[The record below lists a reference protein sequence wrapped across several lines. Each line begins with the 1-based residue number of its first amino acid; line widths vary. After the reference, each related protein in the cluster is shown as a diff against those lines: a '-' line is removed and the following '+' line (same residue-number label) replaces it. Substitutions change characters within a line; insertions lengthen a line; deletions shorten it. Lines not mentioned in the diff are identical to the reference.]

1 MKYLVTFLLLTGFSI
16 GQINPVESKV
26 VEATVFKDR
35 AMVIRSADV
44 NLKKGEN
51 QIIFS
56 GLTTDINDQSVRI
69 SAKGSGEI
77 KILDVKVERRF
88 TAEIRKEKISELQ
101 KKIDALKNEMLISAD
116 QIAIYDSKK
125 EFIESLKAES
135 VKYANQK
142 ILNSTNS
149 TKEWNELL
157 KFIDTNLKEI
167 YSGIREEAAKRSAL
181 DQEIKVLQLT
191 INQSDGGEQKNY
203 KEIIVKIDA
212 SQNSNAELQ
221 ASYVVNSASWFPLY
235 DVRVDSK
242 SKKAEF
248 SFYGMIQQ
256 STGEDWNDVKLT
268 FSTADPLSIKSLP
281 KLDPWFLDVNP
292 LRYNSSLPIRGFQ
305 VNENLFQIGGYE
317 AQFGSYDQNWGLPN
331 GLGAITGYIT
341 DAETGE
347 PLIGANVL
355 LVGTSY
361 GSATD
366 INGRY
371 YLTNVPA
378 SNYNVQVSYIG
389 YNHFVF
395 NLLVKEKNVANVN
408 IPLLQEGITVSEIV
422 VTDTKPL
429 LNKSTTNSS
438 RIMSEDV
445 NQLPIYSDVKAKDLS
460 TTFELNTKNTI
471 PSDNSPHK
479 VTIAINNLP
488 IEFSYTSIPKI
499 IQKVYVKGRVGNKND
514 YPLLAGEINVFV
526 DNDFVNRSYLNTVV
540 PTDTLE
546 LALGIDESIKCE
558 KIFKNKFVES
568 KGLFEGSK
576 QITYEYEIKVTNNRK
591 TEESIAVFDQLPVAM
606 NEKIKIELITPPV
619 EEKNL
624 NQNKEIIWNL
634 KLNPGEVRTLPL
646 KFTVESPNNI
656 NVFGLE

>member
-1 MKYLVTFLLLTGFSI
+1 MKYLVNFLLLTGFSI
-16 GQINPVESKV
+16 GQIDPVESKV

-35 AMVIRSADV
+35 AMVTRSADV

-101 KKIDALKNEMLISAD
+101 NKIDVLKNGMLISTD

-167 YSGIREEAAKRSAL
+167 YNGIREEAAKRSAI
-181 DQEIKVLQLT
+181 DQEIKALQLT
-191 INQSDGGEQKNY
+191 IDQSDGGEQKNY

-212 SQNSNAELQ
+212 SQNSYAELQ
-221 ASYVVNSASWFPLY
+221 AAYVVSSANWFPLY

-242 SKKAEF
+242 SKQAEF
-248 SFYGMIQQ
+248 TFYGMMQQ

-305 VNENLFQIGGYE
+305 GNENLFQVGGYE

-331 GLGAITGYIT
+331 GMGAITGYIT
-341 DAETGE
+341 DVETGE

-378 SNYNVQVSYIG
+378 SNYNVKVSYIG
-389 YNHFVF
+389 YNNFAF
-395 NLLVKEKNVANVN
+395 NLIVKEKNVANVN
-408 IPLLQEGITVSEIV
+408 IPLLQEGISVSEIV
-422 VTDTKPL
+422 VTDTKPP

-438 RIMSEDV
+438 RIISEDV
-445 NQLPIYSDVKAKDLS
+445 NQLPVYSDVKAKDLS
-460 TTFELNTKNTI
+460 TTFELNTRNTI

-499 IQKVYVKGRVGNKND
+499 IQKVYVKGKAANKND

-526 DNDFVNRSYLNTVV
+526 DNDFVNRSYINTVV

-558 KIFKNKFVES
+558 KILKNKFVES

-591 TEESIAVFDQLPVAM
+591 TEEIVAVFDQLPVAM
-606 NEKIKIELITPPV
+606 NETIKIELITPTV

-624 NQNKEIIWNL
+624 NQNKELVWNL
-634 KLNPGEVRTLPL
+634 KLNPGEIKTLPL
-646 KFTVESPNNI
+646 KFTVESPNNV
-656 NVFGLE
+656 NVYGLE

>member
-16 GQINPVESKV
+16 GQIDPVESKV

-35 AMVIRSADV
+35 AMVTRSADV

-101 KKIDALKNEMLISAD
+101 NKIDVLKNEMLISTD

-167 YSGIREEAAKRSAL
+167 YNGIREEAAKRSAI
-181 DQEIKVLQLT
+181 DQEIKALQLT
-191 INQSDGGEQKNY
+191 IDQSDGGEQKNY

-221 ASYVVNSASWFPLY
+221 AAYVVSSANWFPLY

-242 SKKAEF
+242 SKQAEF
-248 SFYGMIQQ
+248 TFYGMMQQ

-292 LRYNSSLPIRGFQ
+292 LRYNNSLNIRGGRGDDA
-305 VNENLFQIGGYE
+305 LFKVGGYE

-331 GLGAITGYIT
+331 GIGAITGYIT
-341 DAETGE
+341 DVETGE

-378 SNYNVQVSYIG
+378 SNYNVKVSYIG
-389 YNHFVF
+389 YSNFVF
-395 NLLVKEKNVANVN
+395 NLIVKEKNVANVN
-408 IPLLQEGITVSEIV
+408 IPLLQEGISVSEIV

-429 LNKSTTNSS
+429 IEKSNTNRVS
-438 RIMSEDV
+438 IITQDE
-445 NQLPIYSDVKAKDLS
+445 NQLPVYSDVKAKDLS
-460 TTFELNTKNTI
+460 TTFELNTRNTI

-499 IQKVYVKGRVGNKND
+499 IQKVYVKGKAANKND

-526 DNDFVNRSYLNTVV
+526 DNDFVNRSYINTVV

-558 KIFKNKFVES
+558 KILKNKFVES

-624 NQNKEIIWNL
+624 NQNKELVWNL
-634 KLNPGEVRTLPL
+634 KLNPGEVRAIPL
-646 KFTVESPNNI
+646 KFTVKFPNDV
-656 NVFGLE
+656 NVYGLE

>member
-1 MKYLVTFLLLTGFSI
+1 M
-16 GQINPVESKV
+16 
-26 VEATVFKDR
+26 
-35 AMVIRSADV
+35 M
-44 NLKKGEN
+44 
-51 QIIFS
+51 
-56 GLTTDINDQSVRI
+56 
-69 SAKGSGEI
+69 
-77 KILDVKVERRF
+77 
-88 TAEIRKEKISELQ
+88 
-101 KKIDALKNEMLISAD
+101 
-116 QIAIYDSKK
+116 
-125 EFIESLKAES
+125 
-135 VKYANQK
+135 
-142 ILNSTNS
+142 
-149 TKEWNELL
+149 
-157 KFIDTNLKEI
+157 
-167 YSGIREEAAKRSAL
+167 
-181 DQEIKVLQLT
+181 
-191 INQSDGGEQKNY
+191 
-203 KEIIVKIDA
+203 
-212 SQNSNAELQ
+212 
-221 ASYVVNSASWFPLY
+221 
-235 DVRVDSK
+235 
-242 SKKAEF
+242 
-248 SFYGMIQQ
+248 QQ

-292 LRYNSSLPIRGFQ
+292 LRYNNSLNIRGGRGDDA
-305 VNENLFQIGGYE
+305 LFKVGGYE

-331 GLGAITGYIT
+331 GIGAITGYIT
-341 DAETGE
+341 DVETGE

-378 SNYNVQVSYIG
+378 SNYNVKVSYIG
-389 YNHFVF
+389 YSNFVF
-395 NLLVKEKNVANVN
+395 NLIVKEKNVANVN
-408 IPLLQEGITVSEIV
+408 IPLLQEGISVSEIV

-429 LNKSTTNSS
+429 IEKSNTNRVS
-438 RIMSEDV
+438 IITQDE
-445 NQLPIYSDVKAKDLS
+445 NQLPVYSDVKAKDLS
-460 TTFELNTKNTI
+460 TTFELNTRNTI

-499 IQKVYVKGRVGNKND
+499 IQKVYVKGKAANKND

-526 DNDFVNRSYLNTVV
+526 DNDFVNRSYINTVV

-558 KIFKNKFVES
+558 KILKNKFVES

-624 NQNKEIIWNL
+624 NQNKELVWNL
-634 KLNPGEVRTLPL
+634 KLNPGEVRAIPL
-646 KFTVESPNNI
+646 KFTVKFPNDV
-656 NVFGLE
+656 NVYGLE